1 MYAAILHVSFPPTRH
16 ADVVRF
22 LDEEMLPVIRASDG
36 FREPTSE
43 RGTSEAEVN
52 RMSWTSAC
60 STRARPVSS

>member
-22 LDEEMLPVIRASDG
+22 LDEEMLPVIRANDG

-52 RMSWTSAC
+52 PGASTSA
-60 STRARPVSS
+60 SSIRGRRASW